1 MTIDTL
7 AVMAICHELQMFVG
21 AKIQDSVIASPL
33 SIALELY
40 HHHQRRW
47 LLLSAH
53 PKLARVALHS
63 QRIPRGVDQSTPLL
77 LLLRKYVEGGRI
89 TAIHQPDLERIISLS
104 IAKHPEPR
112 NPDDPP
118 EPAIEVR
125 LIIEIM
131 DQRSNV
137 FLVDA
142 HNTVLECVKRVTAQM
157 SRRVA
162 LPQQPYVAPPAPTK
176 ADPRY
181 DDGSA
186 LHAILTHEPSIA
198 KALVAAYRGVSPQMA
213 REAAF
218 RGNDDAVPA
227 VHALQAM
234 IVAAAAPCIIHDSDG
249 VPQHFAAYH
258 LTHMGRFKE
267 AASVNDAIIA
277 YATPRETLGD
287 YRRRRDALATR
298 IGDHRERIAR
308 QLAALRQEM
317 SKAELLERLMWEGQM
332 IYAYMHDI
340 RPDMTELVV
349 DGERINLVPHTSPS
363 LQAQE
368 RFKAYDKA
376 KSAIA
381 GLPERIQRA
390 SDEIQGIDETL
401 AYLDMAESF
410 EAIESVA
417 RDALLA
423 GWVRTSDVP
432 RQARVRP
439 QPPLR
444 IPLDHSIV
452 VYVGR
457 NAHQNQLVTFT
468 IGESHDTWLHV
479 RNMPG
484 GHVIIKAQGRTITDD
499 VIVQAA
505 ALAAFYSSARGEAAV
520 DVDICRRSGVRRI
533 KGGPV
538 GLVSYHA
545 ERTVRVAPH
554 RGD

>member
-7 AVMAICHELQMFVG
+7 AVTAICHELQSFVG

-40 HHHQRRW
+40 HNHQRRW

-53 PKLARVALHS
+53 PKLARIALHS

-77 LLLRKYVEGGRI
+77 LLLRKHVEGGRI
-89 TAIHQPDLERIISLS
+89 TAVHQPELERIISLS

-112 NPDDPP
+112 NPDDPV

-125 LIIEIM
+125 LIVEIM

-142 HNTVLECVKRVTAQM
+142 QNTVLECVKRVNSQM

-162 LPQQPYVAPPAPTK
+162 LPNQPYVPPPAPTK
-176 ADPRY
+176 AHPLH
-181 DDGSA
+181 DDGGA
-186 LHAILTHEPSIA
+186 LRAAMEFEPSIA

-213 REAAF
+213 REAVF
-218 RGNDDAVPA
+218 RADDDASQSLATLQQMFRAPA
-227 VHALQAM
+227 SPS
-234 IVAAAAPCIIHDSDG
+234 IVFDGDG
-249 VPQHFAAYH
+249 VPQQFAAYQLNH
-258 LTHMGRFKE
+258 LGRYKDI
-267 AASVNDAIIA
+267 ATVNDAIIA
-277 YATPRETLGD
+277 FATPRETLGD
-287 YRRRRDALATR
+287 YRRRRDALANR
-298 IGDHRERIAR
+298 IGEHRERIAR

-332 IYAYMHDI
+332 IYAYMHEI

-349 DGERINLVPHTSPS
+349 DGERISLVPHTSPS

-417 RDALLA
+417 RDALVA
-423 GWVRTSDVP
+423 GWVRSNDVP
-432 RQARVRP
+432 RQARVKP

-444 IPLDHSIV
+444 IPIDNGMII
-452 VYVGR
+452 YVGR

-484 GHVIIKAQGRTITDD
+484 GHVIIKAQGRPIDD
-499 VIVQAA
+499 EVVRRAA
-505 ALAAFYSSARGEAAV
+505 ALAAYYSSARDEAAV

-533 KGGPV
+533 KGGPT

-545 ERTVRVAPH
+545 ERTVRVAPSK
-554 RGD
+554 GE

>member
-7 AVMAICHELQMFVG
+7 AVMAMHHELQAFVG

-40 HHHQRRW
+40 HNHQRRW

-53 PKLARVALHS
+53 PKLARIALHS

-89 TAIHQPDLERIISLS
+89 VAVHQPELERIISLS
-104 IAKHPEPR
+104 IAKPPEPR

-142 HNTVLECVKRVTAQM
+142 HNTILECVKRVTAPM

-162 LPQQPYVAPPAPTK
+162 LPQHAYVDPPVPAK
-176 ADPRY
+176 ADPRH

-186 LHAILTHEPSIA
+186 LQAALAHEPNLA

-218 RGNDDAVPA
+218 RAADDATQA
-227 VHALQAM
+227 LGTLQALFRM
-234 IVAAAAPCIIHDSDG
+234 PAAPCIIHDSDG
-249 VPQHFAAYH
+249 VPQQFAAYH

-267 AASVNDAIIA
+267 IATINDAIIA

-287 YRRRRDALATR
+287 YRRRRDALAGR
-298 IGDHRERIAR
+298 IGEHRERIAR

-332 IYAYMHDI
+332 IYAYMHEI
-340 RPDMTELVV
+340 RPDMHELIV
-349 DGERINLVPHTSPS
+349 DGQSITLVPHTSPS

-376 KSAIA
+376 KSALA
-381 GLPERIQRA
+381 GLPERIQHA

-401 AYLDMAESF
+401 AYLDMADSF

-423 GWVRTSDVP
+423 GWVRSSDVP

-444 IPLDHSIV
+444 IPLDNGII

-457 NAHQNQLVTFT
+457 NAHQNQLVTFS

-484 GHVIIKAQGRTITDD
+484 GHVIIKAQGRTLSDE
-499 VIVQAA
+499 VIMQAA
-505 ALAAFYSSARGEAAV
+505 AYAAYYSSARGEPAV
-520 DVDICRRSGVRRI
+520 DIDICRRSGVRRI
-533 KGGPV
+533 KGGPA

-545 ERTVRVAPH
+545 ERTVRVAPLKS
-554 RGD
+554 

>member
-7 AVMAICHELQMFVG
+7 AVTAMCHELRAFVG

-40 HHHQRRW
+40 HNHQRRW

-53 PKLARVALHS
+53 PKLARIALHS

-77 LLLRKYVEGGRI
+77 LLLRKYVEGGRLM
-89 TAIHQPDLERIISLS
+89 AVHQPELERIISLS
-104 IAKHPEPR
+104 IAKPPEPR

-118 EPAIEVR
+118 EPAVEVR
-125 LIIEIM
+125 LIIELM

-142 HNTVLECVKRVTAQM
+142 QNTIIECVKRVTAQM

-162 LPQQPYVAPPAPTK
+162 LPQHPYVDPPAPTK
-176 ADPRY
+176 ADPRN
-181 DDGSA
+181 DDGNA
-186 LHAILTHEPSIA
+186 LYAVHAHEPNIA

-213 REAAF
+213 REATF
-218 RGNDDAVPA
+218 RADDDAPRA
-227 VHALQAM
+227 LAELQALFR
-234 IVAAAAPCIIHDSDG
+234 APATPCIIHDGDG
-249 VPQHFAAYH
+249 IPQHFAAYQ
-258 LTHMGRFKE
+258 LTHMGRFKDI
-267 AASVNDAIIA
+267 ATVNDAIIA

-287 YRRRRDALATR
+287 YRRRRDALAHR
-298 IGDHRERIAR
+298 IGEHRERIAR

-317 SKAELLERLMWEGQM
+317 NKAEQLERLMWEGQM
-332 IYAYMHDI
+332 IYAYMHEI
-340 RPDMTELVV
+340 RPDMTELIV
-349 DGERINLVPHTSPS
+349 DDERITLVPHTSPS

-401 AYLDMAESF
+401 AYLTMADSF

-417 RDALLA
+417 RDALMA
-423 GWVRTSDVP
+423 GWVRASDVP

-444 IPLDHSIV
+444 IPLEHGII

-479 RNMPG
+479 RNIPG
-484 GHVIIKAQGRTITDD
+484 GHVIIKAQGRPLSDE
-499 VIVQAA
+499 VIMHAA
-505 ALAAFYSSARGEAAV
+505 ALAAYYSSARGEPAV

-533 KGGPV
+533 KGGPT

-545 ERTVRVAPH
+545 ERTVRVAP
-554 RGD
+554 RKD